1 MALLSPQLPSVV
13 GITTVC
19 LVATIPITLANELSR
34 SSLAGI
40 TAISNPFVLQ
50 AVIFGSVF
58 AAVGNLRTSFDFL
71 SFSCRSYA
79 TRS

>member
-1 MALLSPQLPSVV
+1 MALVTTVARVV

-19 LVATIPITLANELSR
+19 LVATIPIITLVNELESFL
-34 SSLAGI
+34 SLPGI

-58 AAVGNLRTSFDFL
+58 AGGGQPAHLL
-71 SFSCRSYA
+71 
-79 TRS
+79 